1 MQQYS
6 LETMTA
12 ELDLLF
18 QRLQQLQTV
27 ELVQHGKSVG
37 ILLSTPEYQRLR
49 PRESSP
55 AKALRAFRA
64 TADQEA
70 LEDLDTAMFSQE
82 RHQDQGREVV
92 L

>member
-37 ILLSTPEYQRLR
+37 ILLSTPEYQRLQ

-70 LEDLDTAMFSQE
+70 LQDLDTAMFSQE
-82 RHQDQGREVV
+82 RHQDKGREVV